1 MLYSR
6 LWKTAT
12 LISFP
17 QVRDFLILYDIK
29 DEIESENVLQKRQQE
44 NSVRVVLEGVFI
56 TRNRLIKKFAQKYQ
70 AFWYGA
76 PFVKTLNIYKCPI
89 FWYPLEG

>member
-17 QVRDFLILYDIK
+17 QVRDFLSLYDIK
-29 DEIESENVLQKRQQE
+29 EEIKSENVLQKRQQE

-56 TRNRLIKKFAQKYQ
+56 TRNRSIKKFAQKISSLLV
-70 AFWYGA
+70 WGA
-76 PFVKTLNIYKCPI
+76 VCKNIKYLQTPHI
-89 FWYPLEG
+89 LVPS